1 MQEAPYFYVGLI
13 LAEFA
18 LVDRYEYAYRLGL
31 DVLRQNSSLV
41 YLAAGRRTSRAAEA
55 GEARIASF
63 VRS

>member
-41 YLAAGRRTSRAAEA
+41 YLAAGKTYFASRRSR
-55 GEARIASF
+55 GSTYRVIC
-63 VRS
+63 